1 MRSGY
6 SQRTS
11 MALWIVTIVT
21 ILIAI
26 SEVAMAA
33 EPQSTFQKVLQRGKI
48 IVGTNPTVPPM
59 AYVQNG
65 KLVGIDIDIAKL
77 IGKSLFGKPGH
88 IEFKTLA
95 WPARWAA
102 VSEGDVDFGVMSTTI
117 WPDRLARVNFTMG
130 YIKAGLGVLTSK
142 KLGVTSQS
150 QLDSSKYT
158 IAHLNTPSEFD
169 IMKRYFPK
177 AQPLVLS
184 SEADM
189 FTALQTGRA
198 DALLADNPT
207 VAWRAKN
214 QGGLVNLGPVGP
226 PAQDAIFLRQGD
238 FQWWY
243 YLNAMVAEMRCGSL
257 YPEYSAI
264 YKKYL
269 GVEPPPA
276 QNCIAFSKQ
285 DLQNALGI
293 SPGQ

>member
-1 MRSGY
+1 
-6 SQRTS
+6 
-11 MALWIVTIVT
+11 
-21 ILIAI
+21 
-26 SEVAMAA
+26 MAA
-33 EPQSTFQKVLQRGKI
+33 EPQSTFDKVLQRGKV
-48 IVGTNPTVPPM
+48 IVGINATVPPM

-65 KLVGIDIDIAKL
+65 QLVGIDIDIAKL

-88 IEFKTLA
+88 VEFKTLA

-102 VSEGDVDFGVMSTTI
+102 VSEGDVDFGIMSTTI

-142 KLGVTSQS
+142 RSGVTSQS
-150 QLDSSKYT
+150 QLNNSKYT

-169 IMKRYFPK
+169 IMKKSFPNTQ
-177 AQPLVLS
+177 ALVLS

-198 DALLADNPT
+198 DALLVDTPT

-214 QGGLVNLGPVGP
+214 DKGFLNLGPVGP

-269 GVEPPPA
+269 GVDPPPP

-293 SPGQ
+293 SAGQ